1 MHAYNAD
8 MEALADIEWPEP
20 DGYHGIPV
28 LNDAGVRH
36 MAIVRDAAFIAG
48 CMNAIVPGFLTRNSD
63 TKTPTSGFF
72 HLQLESLLGRGSLT
86 ATSSDRQFGH
96 FLNVA
101 SGSASYAAVVR
112 EAWGLLQAAIANA
125 DARMLEREAEV
136 ALGSQKE
143 LTTLL
148 DYHVNNSWLQTG
160 VCTLPVT
167 FRERIL
173 FGQLD
178 PAAGMWTVSIP
189 IARTVMTP
197 CELRELETLNGVY
210 NTTQTPSAITMF
222 TIRVSLYA
230 GSFACLFLFGHIRDF
245 FRQIFDKWS
254 NRQKTSKSG
263 YASIRQ
269 DYEDFYT
276 RRLYYR
282 IHDCWNRPIGS
293 APDRTIK
300 VLERSHV
307 DGLKPLQLTGNELE
321 CINLGSYNY
330 LGFAASDEFCTPRVI
345 NSIREYGWSA
355 CSPRSMGGTCQEH
368 AELEASVASF
378 LGKEDSIVL
387 GMGFATNSMILPVLV
402 GPGDLVI
409 SDALNHA
416 SIVNG
421 VRGSGAKVK
430 VFKHNNAGHLER
442 VLRNS
447 IADGQPRTH
456 RPWKKVLV
464 VVEGIYSMEGE
475 MCNLAA
481 IVEVKKKY
489 KAYLYL
495 DEAHSIGALGQTG
508 RGVCEQLG
516 VDTADI
522 DIMMGTFTKSFGSCG
537 GYVAA
542 DTSVIQHLR
551 LHSPGSINA
560 SAMSPPACQQVTSA
574 LKLMLGEDGSRRGA
588 QKIAQ
593 LRLNSNYMRRK
604 LVDMGL
610 AVLGDDDSPVMPV
623 MIYSPGKIA
632 AFSRKCLERR
642 LATVVV
648 GFPATPL
655 LLARCR
661 VCVSAAHTQ
670 EDLDKAVEVLDEVTS
685 QCLMK
690 FRAPLKHSFSKA

>member
-1 MHAYNAD
+1 MSD
-8 MEALADIEWPEP
+8 ADIQPP
-20 DGYHGIPV
+20 YV
-28 LNDAGVRH
+28 
-36 MAIVRDAAFIAG
+36 IA
-48 CMNAIVPGFLTRNSD
+48 V
-63 TKTPTSGFF
+63 
-72 HLQLESLLGRGSLT
+72 
-86 ATSSDRQFGH
+86 
-96 FLNVA
+96 
-101 SGSASYAAVVR
+101 
-112 EAWGLLQAAIANA
+112 
-125 DARMLEREAEV
+125 
-136 ALGSQKE
+136 
-143 LTTLL
+143 TTYL
-148 DYHVNNSWLQTG
+148 
-160 VCTLPVT
+160 
-167 FRERIL
+167 
-173 FGQLD
+173 
-178 PAAGMWTVSIP
+178 
-189 IARTVMTP
+189 
-197 CELRELETLNGVY
+197 
-210 NTTQTPSAITMF
+210 
-222 TIRVSLYA
+222 
-230 GSFACLFLFGHIRDF
+230 SFACLFLFGHIRDF

-495 DEAHSIGALGQTG
+495 DEAHSIGALGRTG

-516 VDTADI
+516 VGTADI